1 MQMNKQKQSLLLST
15 ALLMVVSLPPLLAM
29 AQDRQPTESTEQP
42 QQAPQ
47 ERPTAGSEDPLNTT
61 QPTEQTEPGTGA
73 RATPLKEFK
82 PTDKIGAD
90 SAVSFPVDI

>member
-1 MQMNKQKQSLLLST
+1 MQMSKQKQLLILIT
-15 ALLMVVSLPPLLAM
+15 ALLLMVSLPPLLAM
-29 AQDRQPTESTEQP
+29 AQDRQPTEATEQP

-47 ERPTAGSEDPLNTT
+47 ERSAAGSEDPRNTT
-61 QPTEQTEPGTGA
+61 PPGEQTEAGA
-73 RATPLKEFK
+73 KATPLKEFT